1 MSPSRPPDPV
11 TLSLRVYS
19 ERTDREP
26 RSGSLYVTRG
36 WVQDVLILDTE
47 TTTDQVQR
55 LKFGSWRHCIWDDA
69 GGLQCIEEGIIFADD
84 LPTRDPAG
92 FALLKKYVRMHRADV
107 APGVHKKRLKLMSR
121 TEFLYEVFYHLA
133 FRARALVV
141 GFNLPFD
148 LTRLVGTWGEARGK
162 YYGGFSCVLWQRRD
176 GETGELRERAWYPRL
191 WFKVI
196 NSKLSFLQFVS
207 PRQLDPLD
215 ADQTDNGK
223 KYVYGGAFLDLR
235 TLTFA
240 LTSASHSLASA
251 CEAFKVEH
259 GKQPAVEHGAITA
272 DYIDYNRRDV
282 LATAELLVAV
292 RRVFD
297 AHPVV
302 MNPCKAF
309 SPASVS
315 KSYMRELGVARPRVQ
330 FSGFPKEIYGI
341 TMNGFYGGRAE
352 AGIRNTPVPVV
363 HTDFTSMYPTVGA
376 LCGTWDVITAEE
388 LAVEDYTAEASRL
401 VSEATLERYMTRDPW
416 RELLWF
422 AEIEPDDDILPVRA
436 NYDRASEVTNIGV
449 NHLTSDQPLWYA
461 GPDLIAAKI
470 SGDKAPRIRRA
481 IVLRP
486 RGKQGG
492 LQPVTFPGGAR
503 IDPVHQDFFRAI
515 IEQRKTTEANTSI
528 PEEERKVASQALKI
542 LANAGSYGIYVEMNA
557 EDLPK
562 GEAAP
567 VKVFSMGRSFDTP
580 VPHPEEA
587 GEYFFAP
594 IAVLVTAA
602 ARLMLALL
610 EKHVIDAGGAY
621 AFCDTDSMAIVATKR
636 GGLVPCEGG
645 PHRTRDGK
653 PAVRALSWEQVHHIR
668 KRFVALNPY
677 NHHAVPGSI
686 LRAEA
691 ANFDSRGKPRK
702 LFAYVISAK
711 RYCLYS
717 DVRGQVVIVK
727 GSEHGL
733 GHLLAPDGIEGDW
746 IAEIWAY
753 IVNKTLSR
761 GRRVPAF
768 FKQAALS
775 RITISSPHV
784 LRPFTE
790 AQPAIPFQDR
800 IRPMNFILS
809 ASVHRVGGPPNVD
822 LSRFHLLHSYTKD
835 RAALLEALWTD
846 LYSGR
851 EYRVTTEH
859 FTVPDRVRIQSFG
872 DVIAEYE
879 THPESKS
886 AGANGERCDRST
898 KGLLQRRHL
907 RVERIRLVGK
917 ESNRLEDVEQ
927 GIVHDWGEVT
937 NVYYDPQL
945 DPWPNVLNSLRPFPA
960 RQLAKIAGIS
970 TRALR
975 AIRNGHSRPS
985 EDTRKRLVAFLEL
998 HKSEKDG
1005 GTNPSSRDNRQRAR
1019 TKCALPVKS
1028 SNS

>member
-26 RSGSLYVTRG
+26 RSGSPYVTRG
-36 WVQDVLILDTE
+36 WVQDVLFLDTE

-55 LKFGSWRHCIWDDA
+55 LKFGSWRHCIWDAA

-92 FALLKKYVRMHRADV
+92 FALLKKYIRMHRADV
-107 APGVHKKRLKLMSR
+107 APGVQKKKLRFMSR

-191 WFKVI
+191 WLKVI
-196 NSKLSFLQFVS
+196 NSKLSFMQFVS

-215 ADQTDNGK
+215 ADPTDAGK

-235 TLTFA
+235 TLAFA
-240 LTSASHSLASA
+240 LTSTSHSLASA

-259 GKQPAVEHGAITA
+259 GKQPAVEHGVISA

-297 AHPVV
+297 AHPVA

-309 SPASVS
+309 SPASMS
-315 KSYMRELGVARPRVQ
+315 KGYMRALGVVPPRLQ
-330 FSGFPKEIYGI
+330 FAGLPKEILGI
-341 TMNGFYGGRAE
+341 AMNGFFGGRAE
-352 AGIRNTPVPVV
+352 AGIRNEPVPVV

-376 LCGTWDVITAEE
+376 LLGTWDVITADE
-388 LAVEDYTAEASRL
+388 LAVADYTAEASRL
-401 VSEATLERYMTRDPW
+401 LEEATLERYMTPDPW
-416 RELLWF
+416 RNLLWF
-422 AEIEPDDDILPVRA
+422 AEIEPDEDILPVRA
-436 NYDRASEVTNIGV
+436 NYDRASDVTNNGV
-449 NHLTSDQPLWYA
+449 NHLTSDQPLWCA

-470 SGDKAPRIRRA
+470 LGKEAPRIRRA

-486 RGKQGG
+486 RGKQPG

-503 IDPVHQDFFRAI
+503 IDPVHEDFFRAI

-528 PEEERKVASQALKI
+528 PEEERRVASQALKI

-567 VKVFSMGRSFDTP
+567 VKVFSMGRSFHAP

-594 IAVLVTAA
+594 VAVLITAG

-610 EKHVIDAGGAY
+610 EKHVTDAGGVY

-645 PHRTRDGK
+645 PHRTRDGR
-653 PAVRALSWEQVHHIR
+653 PAVRALSRKQVHDIR
-668 KRFVALNPY
+668 QRFVALNPY

-691 ANFDSRGKPRK
+691 ANFDNRGRPRQ

-717 DVRGQVVIVK
+717 DVRGRVVIVK

-733 GHLLAPDGIEGDW
+733 GHLLAPDGVEGDW
-746 IAEIWAY
+746 IEETWAY
-753 IVNKTLSR
+753 IVNKTLKR

-775 RITISSPHV
+775 RITTSSPHV

-790 AQPAIPFQDR
+790 AHSTRPFEDR

-809 ASVHRVGGPPNVD
+809 ASVRRFGGPPGVD
-822 LSRFHLLHSYTKD
+822 LSRFHLLHPYATD
-835 RAALLEALWTD
+835 RSALLQAEWTD
-846 LYSGR
+846 LYSGAK
-851 EYRVTTEH
+851 YRVTTGRYAS
-859 FTVPDRVRIQSFG
+859 PDVVRIRSYG
-872 DVIAEYE
+872 DVIAEHE
-879 THPESKS
+879 MNPESRS
-886 AGANGERCDRST
+886 AGPDGEPCGRNTS
-898 KGLLQRRHL
+898 GLLQRRHL
-907 RVERIRLVGK
+907 RVEEIRLVGK

-927 GIVHDWGEVT
+927 GIVHDWGEVC

-945 DPWPNVLNSLRPFPA
+945 DPWPGIVARLRAYPT
-960 RQLAKIAGIS
+960 RKLAAVAGVSERAI
-970 TRALR
+970 RAL
-975 AIRNGHSRPS
+975 RNGHSRPS
-985 EDTRKRLVAFLEL
+985 PETRQKLLAFLKE
-998 HKSEKDG
+998 G
-1005 GTNPSSRDNRQRAR
+1005 
-1019 TKCALPVKS
+1019 
-1028 SNS
+1028 